1 NGRTRSKEAEKQ
13 RDRVG
18 EGGLERTRRRE
29 RNMGIGEQDEGFV
42 SGVVF
47 R

>member
-1 NGRTRSKEAEKQ
+1 TGSKEAENQ

-18 EGGLERTRRRE
+18 ESGVGRTRRRK
-29 RNMGIGEQDEGFV
+29 RDMGIGEQDEGFV
-42 SGVVF
+42 SGAIF